1 MKMGCRQIETIIIE
15 VFARNRWRFSNRI
28 MSEMLHLELLASS
41 VLLRNFVFEIA
52 WTFMCLVV
60 IRNRYMH

>member
-1 MKMGCRQIETIIIE
+1 
-15 VFARNRWRFSNRI
+15 
-28 MSEMLHLELLASS
+28 MLHLELLASS